1 MAIETDISVAANGDI
16 RHAAGTDHYTVL
28 ELHRFLQALADD
40 ESASGDDFVDIT
52 SLTPSDRSTD
62 AIVTLLDTYNIDD
75 TLAEYLYGGSIL
87 QDSGNILYSGL
98 QVLGAVNNTDTQLM
112 VIQNNEIYTYT
123 TTPAN
128 PFWGTQS
135 TGGWNGD
142 SVSGVLMRVLI
153 KSRDGGVDI
162 DGKRIRV
169 QARHWGDTYDFFNVT
184 LGQGESVAAISS
196 TPDAQNTTTQGT
208 VTAYGDVINT
218 EGFQNIDLNNGNG
231 AQPYYSQWTFG
242 AQSDGLKALW
252 EYTKDLSGNGTAKST
267 YGLGGE
273 LFLGITHTYPYGTE
287 TGNAFVQNDIITW
300 GTGLTAGTGLLL
312 ANDTTG
318 KVMYMQLL
326 TGVAP
331 TDTETI
337 SNELADGTHDLTASP
352 TSKTVPK
359 IFGGSY
365 TGTWIGAY
373 GFGIDPDDLTAS
385 DTVQDLD
392 GVTQTPPNNVTFTVS
407 GLSTVAVED
416 RILVAP
422 RLAGVIDVAQLSA
435 TSTLAAGQATFLVD
449 EAIPSDT
456 PTAGTIRILG
466 DGGVYHR
473 VPYAS
478 WTTSTFT
485 LTGTTPDA
493 VTAGANAYITYID
506 QDSDTS
512 GEASFTSIYDVDRD
526 LFVRVRDGKAT
537 PIKTSEAPATL
548 TSAGGSSVAS
558 RITDE

>member
-1 MAIETDISVAANGDI
+1 MAIEADISVAVNGDI
-16 RHAAGTDHYTVL
+16 RHDSGTEHYTVL

-52 SLTPSDRSTD
+52 SLTPSERSTD
-62 AIVTLLDTYNIDD
+62 AIVTLLGVYNIDD
-75 TLAEYLYGGSIL
+75 TLAQFLYGGSVL

-98 QVLGAVNNTDTQLM
+98 QVLGAVNNDS
-112 VIQNNEIYTYT
+112 T
-123 TTPAN
+123 TSQIVQENALIGTT
-128 PFWGTQS
+128 FWGDQS

-142 SVSGVLMRVLI
+142 AVSGILMRVLV

-184 LGQGESVAAISS
+184 LGQGESVAAIST
-196 TPDAQNTTTQGT
+196 TPDAQNTTSQVT
-208 VTAYGDVINT
+208 VTAYGDVTNT
-218 EGFQNIDLNNGNG
+218 EGFQQIDLNNGNG
-231 AQPYYSQWTFG
+231 DQPYYSQWTFG
-242 AQSDGLKALW
+242 AQPDKLKALW
-252 EYTKDLSGNGTAKST
+252 EYTKDLSGRGTAKDI
-267 YGLGGE
+267 YGLNGE

-287 TGNAFVQNDIITW
+287 TGNPFVQNDVITW
-300 GTGLTAGTGLLL
+300 GAGLTAGTGLLL
-312 ANDTTG
+312 ADDTTG

-331 TDTETI
+331 TSGETI
-337 SNELADGTHDLTASP
+337 NNEASDGTHDLTSNP
-352 TSKTVPK
+352 TSKTIPK

-373 GFGIDPDDLTAS
+373 GFGIDKDDLTS
-385 DTVQDLD
+385 LDTVQDLD

-407 GLSTVAVED
+407 GLSLTAIED

-422 RLAGVIDVAQLSA
+422 RLGGVIDVSQMA
-435 TSTLAAGQATFLVD
+435 AAGAQSSGITTFTVD
-449 EAIPSDT
+449 AIPADT
-456 PTAGTIRILG
+456 PASGTIRVLG
-466 DGGVYHR
+466 DGAVYHR
-473 VPYAS
+473 VPY
-478 WTTSTFT
+478 TSYTGVIFT
-485 LTGTTPDA
+485 LTGTLPDN
-493 VTAGANAYITYID
+493 VSDLANAYVSYID

-512 GEASFTSIYDVDRD
+512 GEASFTTIYNSDRD

-558 RITDE
+558 RITDA